1 MPSLDELAEAT
12 GSQLSG
18 VLRSAV
24 ETISSGQEISF
35 RLYVR
40 QVLPI
45 DGFVYWVNAG
55 IIQPEEL
62 ARMKITSPK
71 TAMIKGSL
79 HRQVVTEQSESQSQ
93 DVNNIIFTPIEKADD
108 FNVEDPNAIYLG
120 EYAGTQFAFSRME
133 SRYTQSGIYHYRGMA
148 ILPTMRSQIIDSP
161 DDISDEQIISNS
173 IPIWLA
179 LKQFATVY
187 PSFLVPSNLT
197 PPYIVAD
204 VRNTVPLAMASRY
217 DAGSRKRY
225 QFVQDTVRI
234 TLYGFSN
241 RMALDYVDFVVN
253 KAAEDEEFGITNIP
267 IPVDVK
273 SNQVEINALAKKK
286 IVDFEV
292 NYYQQTARDI
302 SHQLI
307 KKVIVNYEGI

>member
-225 QFVQDTVRI
+225 QFAQDTVRI

-253 KAAEDEEFGITNIP
+253 KAAEDEEFGITNMP

>member
-253 KAAEDEEFGITNIP
+253 KAAEDEEFGITNMP